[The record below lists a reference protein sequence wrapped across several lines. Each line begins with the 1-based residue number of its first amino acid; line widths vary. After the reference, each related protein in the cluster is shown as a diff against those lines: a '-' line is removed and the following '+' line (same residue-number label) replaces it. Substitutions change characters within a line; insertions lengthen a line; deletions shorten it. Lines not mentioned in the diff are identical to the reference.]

1 MAPVEFG
8 AYVVRRFCESYPASS
23 PVSLTMLD
31 LEQAPRLRDHAE
43 MLALTLAS
51 AIGTPAG
58 CNRILDMFDW
68 SQTAEDRPFVD
79 VAELCLNLMRGS
91 GDTLVAEAARA
102 LGDLLA
108 GAHPLLVGKSEEG
121 LGRPFVVEHG
131 RNAGELARLNGI
143 SLYAPHVAPGTD
155 FDALR
160 NCTTDLLSPRTRD
173 GAGSFTPSR
182 NSADNP
188 TKHIPEEI

>member
-1 MAPVEFG
+1 
-8 AYVVRRFCESYPASS
+8 
-23 PVSLTMLD
+23 
-31 LEQAPRLRDHAE
+31 
-43 MLALTLAS
+43 
-51 AIGTPAG
+51 
-58 CNRILDMFDW
+58 MFDG

-91 GDTLVAEAARA
+91 GDTLVAEAART

-108 GAHPLLVGKSEEG
+108 GAHPPLVGLSEEG

-160 NCTTDLLSPRTRD
+160 TLYNRFAFAQNTRWSRLVHTLAQLS
-173 GAGSFTPSR
+173 
-182 NSADNP
+182 
-188 TKHIPEEI
+188 